1 MGGSASGEEEEG
13 AVELW
18 LSVGGALEKATAVS
32 AAAVSSAAGT
42 EGDRLRRVREP
53 SGLGTRPR
61 DL

>member
-1 MGGSASGEEEEG
+1 MPVEG
-13 AVELW
+13 LRGM
-18 LSVGGALEKATAVS
+18 SLEKTTAVS
-32 AAAVSSAAGT
+32 AATVSSAAGT